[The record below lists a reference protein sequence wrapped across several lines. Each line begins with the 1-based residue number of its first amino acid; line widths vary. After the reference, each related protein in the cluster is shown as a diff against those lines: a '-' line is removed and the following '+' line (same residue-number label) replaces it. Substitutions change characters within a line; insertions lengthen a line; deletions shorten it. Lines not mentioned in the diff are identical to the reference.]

1 MLGGFMAQKKRI
13 GEMLID
19 DGLLTEEQLKKIL
32 SIQKENPERKFGEI
46 LVQEGI
52 VDKKVLTQYLLAQ
65 MD

>member
-1 MLGGFMAQKKRI
+1 MAQKKRI

>member
-1 MLGGFMAQKKRI
+1 MAQKKRI

-52 VDKKVLTQYLLAQ
+52 IDKKVLTQYLLAQ